1 MVFSRKCCSMPMLPR
16 PIIVFD
22 GEKLPAKAKEDQRR
36 GQLREAAR
44 LRALEL
50 LQQKEKG
57 EEVDD
62 FLIQQKCQPY
72 ADFLQIGN
80 RRKRDEHDEKQQQN
94 HGETSGDDLQMADF
108 LMSMSSNRGAPGQKH
123 LD

>member
-1 MVFSRKCCSMPMLPR
+1 MLPR

-72 ADFLQIGN
+72 ADLWVGNWKCWVGIFPMIASHLIGIMII
-80 RRKRDEHDEKQQQN
+80 N
-94 HGETSGDDLQMADF
+94 HWKCWVGIFPMIASHF
-108 LMSMSSNRGAPGQKH
+108 
-123 LD
+123 